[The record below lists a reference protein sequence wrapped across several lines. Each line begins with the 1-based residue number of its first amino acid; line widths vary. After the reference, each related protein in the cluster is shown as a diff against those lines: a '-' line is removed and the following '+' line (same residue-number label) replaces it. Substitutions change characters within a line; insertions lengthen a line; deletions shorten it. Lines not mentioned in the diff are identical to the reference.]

1 MTIIFGFGRQ
11 LETCTLREFRG
22 INSKTQV
29 QAPPAKRQPTP
40 KYKKSYQNKNLH
52 AIKTLKGELG
62 WAKPLESTS
71 SHSSLCVTDFTESSI
86 CPWIIR

>member
-11 LETCTLREFRG
+11 METCTLLEFRG

-40 KYKKSYQNKNLH
+40 KYKKSYQNKYLH
-52 AIKTLKGELG
+52 ATNTLKQIHRLTIAFHILLNEVYVEL
-62 WAKPLESTS
+62 PLIQVF
-71 SHSSLCVTDFTESSI
+71 LA
-86 CPWIIR
+86 